1 MENLAQQ
8 ALHKLEVHEAQCAER
23 LLRLT
28 ERVDEAH
35 NKIDGINKA
44 VLAIY
49 PFIIAAIIVAE
60 YMR

>member
-1 MENLAQQ
+1 MNLAEE
-8 ALHKLEVHEAQCAER
+8 AIKRLEIHEAQCAER

-35 NKIDGINKA
+35 KKIDGVNKA

-49 PFIIAAIIVAE
+49 PFIMGAILVAE

>member
-1 MENLAQQ
+1 MNLAEE
-8 ALHKLEVHEAQCAER
+8 AIKRLEIHEAQCAER

-35 NKIDGINKA
+35 KKIDGMNKA
-44 VLAIY
+44 ILAIY
-49 PFIIAAIIVAE
+49 PFIMGAIIVAE

>member
-1 MENLAQQ
+1 MNIGEE
-8 ALHKLEVHEAQCAER
+8 ALRRLEIHEAQCAER

-28 ERVDEAH
+28 ERVNEAH
-35 NKIDGINKA
+35 SKIDGMNKA

-49 PFIIAAIIVAE
+49 PFIMATIFIAE